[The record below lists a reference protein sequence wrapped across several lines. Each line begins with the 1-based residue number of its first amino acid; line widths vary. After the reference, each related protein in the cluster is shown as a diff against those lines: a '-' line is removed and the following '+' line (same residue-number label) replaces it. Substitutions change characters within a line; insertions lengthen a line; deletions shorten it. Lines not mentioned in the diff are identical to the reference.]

1 MRQTDVFSGFHP
13 WVNLCY
19 FALVL
24 VFSMAFL
31 HPVCLL
37 IALGAALGYSSCLYG
52 RRLLGGLKYLVPVV
66 LLAAV
71 INPLFTHRGVTVLA
85 YFPSGNPLT
94 MESIAYGLAASVML
108 AAVFLWFSCWNQVLS
123 TDKMVYLFGRAAP
136 ALSLLLSMVLRFIPG
151 LARQMKKISQAQLCL
166 RGGEAPASFW
176 GKLKSG
182 AGSLSILV
190 TWSLEHAVET
200 ADAMKSRGYGLPGR
214 TAFALYRWDRRDKGM
229 LAWLLGCGCILVIG
243 WVRGDLAYGYYPRM
257 TGAWTPVSAVLFVV
271 YLALCLTPLVLNGRE
286 VWRWKSG
293 KVGPRPL

>member
-1 MRQTDVFSGFHP
+1 MGQRDVFSGYHP

-24 VFSMAFL
+24 VCAMVFL

-37 IALGAALGYSSCLYG
+37 ISLVSALGYSGCLYG
-52 RRLLGGLKYLVPVV
+52 RKLWRGLRYLVPVV

-71 INPLFTHRGVTVLA
+71 ITPLFTHHGVTVLA

-94 MESIAYGLAASVML
+94 LESIAYGLAASLML
-108 AAVFLWFSCWNQVLS
+108 AAVFLWFSCWNRVLS
-123 TDKMVYLFGRAAP
+123 TDKMVYLFGRGAP
-136 ALSLLLSMVLRFIPG
+136 ALSLLLSMVLRFVPG
-151 LARQMKKISQAQLCL
+151 LARQREKIAQAQLCL
-166 RGGEAPASFW
+166 RGGEVPDGVW

-214 TAFALYRWDRRDKGM
+214 TAFSLYRWEGRDKRM
-229 LAWLLGCGCILVIG
+229 LAWLLACGAALAVG
-243 WVRGDLAYGYYPRM
+243 WGRGALAYGYYPRM
-257 TGAWTPVSAVLFVV
+257 TGAWTPASWALFMV
-271 YLALCLTPLVLNGRE
+271 YLALCVTPLILNGRE
-286 VWRWKSG
+286 GWRWKSG
-293 KVGPRPL
+293 TVGPRPS